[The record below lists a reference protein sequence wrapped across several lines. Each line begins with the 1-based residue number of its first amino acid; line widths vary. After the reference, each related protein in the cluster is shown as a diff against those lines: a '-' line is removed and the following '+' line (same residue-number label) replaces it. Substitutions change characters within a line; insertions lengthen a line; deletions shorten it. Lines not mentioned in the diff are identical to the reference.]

1 MKNIFCTVFLIAC
14 ALTFHVAG
22 AAIPESQND
31 TTLVVQDT
39 VANKVIDG
47 ACIDFGKVTEYDFG
61 QIKEDGG
68 KQSGSI
74 ESKNS
79 GNKPLVITKVM
90 VSCRCII
97 LDYPK
102 KPVMPG
108 AGGKITV
115 TYDPK
120 KQKGVFHKAIQVYS
134 NDSMARHIVFVKGEV
149 VE

>member
-1 MKNIFCTVFLIAC
+1 MLNIFLIAG

-22 AAIPESQND
+22 ASVPEAKGD
-31 TTLVVQDT
+31 TTALAQDT
-39 VANKVIDG
+39 VANKVIEG
-47 ACIDFGKVTEYDFG
+47 ACIDFGKATEYDFG
-61 QIKEDGG
+61 RIKESGG
-68 KQSGSI
+68 KQSGSLTF
-74 ESKNS
+74 KNS

-90 VSCRCII
+90 VSCRCIS

-108 AGGKITV
+108 AEGKITV

-134 NDSMARHIVFVKGEV
+134 NDSLARHIVFVKGEV

>member
-1 MKNIFCTVFLIAC
+1 MKNIFCTVFLIAG
-14 ALTFHVAG
+14 ALSFHVAG
-22 AAIPESQND
+22 AEIPEVKKDS
-31 TTLVVQDT
+31 TVLVQDT
-39 VANKVIDG
+39 VSAKVIDG

-61 QIKEDGG
+61 QIKENGG

-74 ESKNS
+74 SFKNS

-90 VSCRCII
+90 VSCRCIN

-108 AGGKITV
+108 GEGKITV

-134 NDSMARHIVFVKGEV
+134 NDSTPRHIIFVKGEV